1 MRSVTSSISAKTDPL
16 PLGHNILICAAALN
30 TIYRVK
36 SIDSAYILYYHT
48 LVIDSMCVPLYEDR
62 LSRPIGE
69 ETCIA
74 HVVYGLYASVCSM
87 TAPIFK

>member
-1 MRSVTSSISAKTDPL
+1 MRSVTSSISAKTDPQ
-16 PLGHNILICAAALN
+16 PLGHNVLIYAAAPN
-30 TIYRVK
+30 TIYCVY
-36 SIDSAYILYYHT
+36 SIDNIYILCYHT

-62 LSRPIGE
+62 LSQPIGE

-74 HVVYGLYASVCSM
+74 HVVYGLYASVGSM